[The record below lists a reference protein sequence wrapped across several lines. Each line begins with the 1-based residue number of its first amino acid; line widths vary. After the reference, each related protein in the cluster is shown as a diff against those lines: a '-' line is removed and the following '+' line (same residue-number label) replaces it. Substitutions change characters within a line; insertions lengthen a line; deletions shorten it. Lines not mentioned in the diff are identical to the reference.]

1 MLIFT
6 VNMALAALAALSLA
20 ARSKTG
26 ERLSGASVGP
36 ASGARSLAPEAQ
48 LLARSPARSSPG
60 CRDRYRCLQR
70 H

>member
-26 ERLSGASVGP
+26 ERLSGASVGA
-36 ASGARSLAPEAQ
+36 ASGARSLAPEAL
-48 LLARSPARSSPG
+48 LLARPQARS
-60 CRDRYRCLQR
+60 
-70 H
+70 

>member
-26 ERLSGASVGP
+26 ERLSGASVGA
-36 ASGARSLAPEAQ
+36 ASGARSQAPEAQ
-48 LLARSPARSSPG
+48 LLARSPARS
-60 CRDRYRCLQR
+60 
-70 H
+70 